1 MGDNVGTWIS
11 TIEAQAERPLLQTGR
26 LARECEKDGSPK
38 TDGFI
43 AVIESRIFLQEC
55 IRRSMQS
62 AFSLPILTCST
73 LSELELG
80 LKAAPAA
87 IVIVSWME
95 TSNEVNTNVL
105 NALSELVP
113 NVPVVVL
120 AQTNDVD
127 LARTAIRHG
136 AKGYIPC
143 TLGFDITVEA
153 VRFVLA
159 GGTYVPMDCVLA
171 TAASVLASPV
181 PRPSGGV
188 TAREAAVIRAIQ
200 QGKSNKVIAYELN
213 MCESTVKVHVRNLMK
228 KMKAKNRT
236 DLAIKAQIAHSC
248 QRVDGGLEPLAPWR
262 PAVRVQPYMAG
273 ADAHRQ

>member
-1 MGDNVGTWIS
+1 MGDIVGSCIP
-11 TIEAQAERPLLQTGR
+11 TIEARAERQLLQTSR
-26 LARECEKDGSPK
+26 LAREREEDGGPK
-38 TDGFI
+38 VNGFI

-73 LSELELG
+73 LSELEFG
-80 LKAAPAA
+80 LNAASAA

-95 TSNEVNTNVL
+95 GSDEVNTNVL

-120 AQTNDVD
+120 AQKNDVD

-136 AKGYIPC
+136 AKGYIPS
-143 TLGFDITVEA
+143 TLGFDIAVEA

-171 TAASVLASPV
+171 TGPGALESPV

-188 TAREAAVIRAIQ
+188 TPREGAVIRALQ
-200 QGKSNKVIAYELN
+200 QGKSNKIIAYELN

-236 DLAIKAQIAHSC
+236 DLAMKAQIPTAAS
-248 QRVDGGLEPLAPWR
+248 VSM
-262 PAVRVQPYMAG
+262 AV
-273 ADAHRQ
+273 